1 MRTAPSSS
9 GRVAAVVLAAGGGTR
24 FSGDA
29 HKLRTVVRGKP
40 VVTWAVE
47 SAVAAQLDGA
57 LVVTGAVDLDDLL
70 PTGSAVAVVRNERW
84 ADGQATSLH
93 CAIAWADERGYDAVV
108 VGLADQPFV
117 PADAWRAVAAV
128 DDSPIAVA
136 TYGGRRRN
144 PVKLHRDV
152 WPLLPASGDEGARRV
167 IAGNPDLV
175 REVACDGDP
184 ADVDTVEDLE
194 AWS

>member
-1 MRTAPSSS
+1 M
-9 GRVAAVVLAAGGGTR
+9 VLAAGGGTR
-24 FSGDA
+24 FAGDA
-29 HKLRTVVRGKP
+29 HKLRTVVRGRP
-40 VVTWAVE
+40 IVTWAVE
-47 SAVAAQLDGA
+47 SAVAAALDA
-57 LVVTGAVDLDDLL
+57 TVVVTGAVDVGDLL
-70 PTGSAVAVVRNERW
+70 PAGSAVAVVRNERW
-84 ADGQATSLH
+84 EEGQATSLQ
-93 CAIAWADERGYDAVV
+93 CAIGWAGERAYDAVV

-117 PADAWRAVAAV
+117 SPDAWRAVAAV
-128 DDSPIAVA
+128 DDRPIAVA

-144 PVKLHRDV
+144 PVKLRRDV
-152 WPLLPASGDEGARRV
+152 WPLLPVSGDEGARRV

>member
-1 MRTAPSSS
+1 LRI
-9 GRVAAVVLAAGGGTR
+9 AAAVLAAGGGSR
-24 FSGDA
+24 FAGEA

-47 SAVAAQLDGA
+47 AAVAAALDA
-57 LVVTGAVDLDDLL
+57 TVVVTGAVDVDDLL
-70 PTGSAVAVVRNERW
+70 PIDVGVDIVRNERW
-84 ADGQATSLH
+84 AQGQATSLQR
-93 CAIAWADERGYDAVV
+93 AIAWANERGYDAVV

-117 PADAWRAVAAV
+117 PADAWRAVAGV
-128 DDSPIAVA
+128 GDRPIAVA
-136 TYGGRRRN
+136 TYDGRRRT

-152 WPLLPASGDEGARRV
+152 WPLLPVSGDEGARRV

-184 ADVDTVEDLE
+184 GDVDTVEDLE

>member
-1 MRTAPSSS
+1 
-9 GRVAAVVLAAGGGTR
+9 VAVVLAAGGGTR
-24 FSGDA
+24 FAGDV

-40 VVTWAVE
+40 IVTWAVE
-47 SAVAAQLDGA
+47 SALAARLDA
-57 LVVTGAVDLDDLL
+57 TLVVTGAVDIGDLL
-70 PTGSAVAVVRNERW
+70 PVGSVADVVHNERW
-84 ADGQATSLH
+84 AEGQATSLQ

-108 VGLADQPFV
+108 VGLGDQPFV
-117 PADAWRAVAAV
+117 SVDAWRAVAAA
-128 DDSPIAVA
+128 DDRPIAVA
-136 TYGGRRRN
+136 AYGGRRRN

-152 WPLLPASGDEGARRV
+152 WPLLPVSGDEGARRV